1 MSRLKGGEG
10 RSGVYVLKR
19 GEGQSGVKVK
29 EGKGQSGK
37 CQG

>member
-19 GEGQSGVKVK
+19 GEKSGVKVK